1 MTNSDELDLLDD
13 APEWTSNEKRMLKY
27 MLEQDGMQFMR
38 YFFKLR
44 ESTTMIRNWH
54 HYVIGR
60 GNSIIEGSKVG
71 TLKEVTEHAKDLA
84 ERINA
89 RSDKYGVTY
98 VSSYS
103 PRKKS

>member
-1 MTNSDELDLLDD
+1 MHKENTAEQTYKVVSIEKSAAPRGWTGDD
-13 APEWTSNEKRMLKY
+13 
-27 MLEQDGMQFMR
+27 
-38 YFFKLR
+38 
-44 ESTTMIRNWH
+44 WH

-60 GNSIIEGSKVG
+60 GKSIIEGDKTG
-71 TLKEVTEHAKDLA
+71 TLKEVTEHVEDLA

-89 RSDKYGVTY
+89 RSDKYGITY

>member
-1 MTNSDELDLLDD
+1 
-13 APEWTSNEKRMLKY
+13 MLKEKASHETY
-27 MLEQDGMQFMR
+27 KIVTIEKSKAPRGM
-38 YFFKLR
+38 
-44 ESTTMIRNWH
+44 TGDDWH

-60 GNSIIEGSKVG
+60 GNSIIEGDKVG

>member
-1 MTNSDELDLLDD
+1 MHKENTIHETYKIVTVEKSSAPRGLTGDD
-13 APEWTSNEKRMLKY
+13 
-27 MLEQDGMQFMR
+27 
-38 YFFKLR
+38 
-44 ESTTMIRNWH
+44 WH

>member
-1 MTNSDELDLLDD
+1 MHKEKTSQEMYKIVTIEKSAAPRGMTGDD
-13 APEWTSNEKRMLKY
+13 
-27 MLEQDGMQFMR
+27 
-38 YFFKLR
+38 
-44 ESTTMIRNWH
+44 WH

-60 GNSIIEGSKVG
+60 GSSIIEGDKVG

-89 RSDKYGVTY
+89 RNDKYGITY
-98 VSSYS
+98 VSTYS

>member
-1 MTNSDELDLLDD
+1 
-13 APEWTSNEKRMLKY
+13 MLKENTKQETY
-27 MLEQDGMQFMR
+27 KIVTVEKSPAPRGM
-38 YFFKLR
+38 
-44 ESTTMIRNWH
+44 TGDDWH

-60 GNSIIEGSKVG
+60 GDSIIEGSKVG

-103 PRKKS
+103 PRKKIRL

>member
-1 MTNSDELDLLDD
+1 
-13 APEWTSNEKRMLKY
+13 MLKENTNQETY
-27 MLEQDGMQFMR
+27 KIVTIEKSEAPRGM
-38 YFFKLR
+38 
-44 ESTTMIRNWH
+44 TGDDWH

-60 GNSIIEGSKVG
+60 GDSIIEGDKVG
-71 TLKEVTEHAKDLA
+71 TLNEVTEHAKDLA

-89 RSDKYGVTY
+89 RNDKYGITY